1 MINNITHQLKKWFG
15 ILLLATAAFSIIP
28 NAQAAPSPRDMF
40 LENVS
45 PLTFDATV
53 EALKTEIVANGWSV
67 LAVHNLSATLAKSGH
82 NILPITTIE
91 ACSGKFS
98 VPLLRNDNTRYV
110 SSLLPCRVSVYQTSD
125 GKVMISRVN
134 VGIMASQMEPAV
146 SEIMLKAG
154 ASFEPIIDKVLTR
167 QPAP

>member
-1 MINNITHQLKKWFG
+1 MINNITQQMTKWFS
-15 ILLLATAAFSIIP
+15 ILLLATAAFSIT

-40 LENVS
+40 MENVS

-53 EALKTEIVANGWSV
+53 EALKTEIAANGWSV
-67 LAVHNLSATLAKSGH
+67 LAIHNLSATLAKSGH

-98 VPLLRNDNTRYV
+98 VPLLRNDSTRYV

-125 GKVMISRVN
+125 GKVIISRVN
-134 VGIMASQMEPAV
+134 VATMATQMEPAV
-146 SEIMLKAG
+146 SEIMLKAS
-154 ASFEPIIDKVLTR
+154 ASFEPIIDKVLAK
-167 QPAP
+167 QPAL